1 MIYFWSGEPSS
12 YYLEWKNFRLS
23 TTVVCTLTSTIL
35 TIWYYIKSL
44 CKTHYDYSDLGFVH
58 LHYVWNKYCID
69 SLIWEYMVTD
79 QLDVIISL
87 K

>member
-1 MIYFWSGEPSS
+1 MVLF
-12 YYLEWKNFRLS
+12 
-23 TTVVCTLTSTIL
+23 
-35 TIWYYIKSL
+35 SL
-44 CKTHYDYSDLGFVH
+44 CKAHYEYSDLVFVH
-58 LHYVWNKYCID
+58 LNYVWNKYCID